1 MKRKVMI
8 RIPGIGNFESWTDGE
23 LFSNNETEMILT
35 DVNSIS
41 ISSDIKEQK
50 EDILPTYIRE
60 KIFTTIGQASM
71 CWESIEKAGI
81 FDSNQASVI
90 GEDLCE
96 FFSDEIWM
104 KG

>member
-1 MKRKVMI
+1 MKRKLMI
-8 RIPGIGNFESWTDGE
+8 RIPGIGNFESWTNGE
-23 LFSNNETEMILT
+23 FFSNNNNEMILT
-35 DVNSIS
+35 DIAEINIS
-41 ISSDIKEQK
+41 TDIKEEK

-71 CWESIEKAGI
+71 CWESIERAGI
-81 FDSNQASVI
+81 FDSNQASAI